1 MMKTIDK
8 KVVYKVA
15 DLSQIMVCSHD
26 LADTAN
32 AKDAKSAKKVRFCLN
47 SFSRK
52 LKFFFNDWLERE
64 RRYPTIMLFASFFS
78 YATRYFAPS
87 NSISNCC
94 CMNIGF
100 ALQSTVHFDHFSS
113 WNFDHSPK
121 DLVEE
126 NLFVGICIFEE
137 QKQWQYPHGLTPPMK
152 SVRVRRFRKTKKKRF
167 MDAPEVTFCPF
178 FLGALFSQN

>member
-1 MMKTIDK
+1 MIKTIDK

-64 RRYPTIMLFASFFS
+64 RRYPTITLFASFFS

-94 CMNIGF
+94 CMWI
-100 ALQSTVHFDHFSS
+100 STLLSNQQYTSIMFLLEISIIFLKI
-113 WNFDHSPK
+113 WWK
-121 DLVEE
+121 R
-126 NLFVGICIFEE
+126 ICFWGA
-137 QKQWQYPHGLTPPMK
+137 KAVAVPAW
-152 SVRVRRFRKTKKKRF
+152 S
-167 MDAPEVTFCPF
+167 DAPHEECPRAS
-178 FLGALFSQN
+178 LQED